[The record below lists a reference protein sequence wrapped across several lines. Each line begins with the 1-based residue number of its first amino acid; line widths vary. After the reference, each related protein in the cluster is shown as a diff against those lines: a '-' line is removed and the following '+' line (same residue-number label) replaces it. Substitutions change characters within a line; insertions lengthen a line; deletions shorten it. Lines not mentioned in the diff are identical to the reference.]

1 MATEVTFAKTFLSLL
16 DSKPP
21 KISSDHVEDPR
32 SYPGSIPYT
41 IPKHPSCKPFS
52 KLSSSARSSATSAGA
67 GAAAATTGPILT
79 VILRSPR
86 NPAFDLT
93 LPAQAPSTSLA
104 EIKER
109 VVQETGI
116 EFGRIKLLLNKKPVA
131 DSKALKDLL
140 PGAGVEGNE
149 AGAAAAVELG
159 VMVLGGASVTLKK
172 KDEPAGNGQGQGQE
186 ARAGTTSASASVA
199 QGLSGTGVLET
210 GQFWD
215 DLKGFLQ
222 QRVRDEGVA
231 GEALRVFQAAWEG
244 RS

>member
-1 MATEVTFAKTFLSLL
+1 
-16 DSKPP
+16 
-21 KISSDHVEDPR
+21 
-32 SYPGSIPYT
+32 
-41 IPKHPSCKPFS
+41 
-52 KLSSSARSSATSAGA
+52 
-67 GAAAATTGPILT
+67 

-93 LPAQAPSTSLA
+93 LPHQAPSTSLA

-116 EFGRIKLLLNKKPVA
+116 EFGKIKLLFNKKPVG

-140 PGAGVEGNE
+140 TPGVGEGNGGE
-149 AGAAAAVELG
+149 VVVELG
-159 VMVLGGASVTLKK
+159 VMVLGGASVVLKK
-172 KDEPAGNGQGQGQE
+172 KEDKPVGDGQGQGQGQE
-186 ARAGTTSASASVA
+186 ERAGASASAPVA

-231 GEALRVFQAAWEG
+231 GEALGVFKTAWES
-244 RS
+244 RP

>member
-21 KISSDHVEDPR
+21 KISPDHVEDPR
-32 SYPGSIPYT
+32 TYPGSIPYT
-41 IPKHPSCKPFS
+41 IPKHPSLKPFS
-52 KLSSSARSSATSAGA
+52 RPSSARSSS
-67 GAAAATTGPILT
+67 AATTAAASRNPGAAEPALT
-79 VILRSPR
+79 VNLRSPR

-116 EFGRIKLLLNKKPVA
+116 EFGKIKLLFNKKPVG
-131 DSKALKDLL
+131 DSKALKDL
-140 PGAGVEGNE
+140 GIQENGV
-149 AGAAAAVELG
+149 VEVG
-159 VMVLGGASVTLKK
+159 VMVLGGANVTLKK
-172 KDEPAGNGQGQGQE
+172 KQEPGQGQGPGQGLGQE
-186 ARAGTTSASASVA
+186 EGASASATASAPVA
-199 QGLSGTGVLET
+199 QGLSGVGVLET
-210 GQFWD
+210 GQFWE

-231 GEALRVFQAAWEG
+231 GEALGVFRAAWEG